1 MDEIK
6 SKGGLS
12 RNDPTITRFCTPGTT
27 NPDTRAIIPAL
38 RQQTLKGASLVFTG
52 VVPTNVPLKNSAV
65 YRSAIGLGANVT
77 DNVVSSATTS
87 NKQDFTTHVIA
98 ARLGTEKAYRASR
111 MRGVK
116 LVGVEWLWC
125 CAQRWEW
132 VDERLFPVPSR
143 EQGNGE
149 NTPDS
154 SSRGTPTLSEMSKS
168 KRGKRSEKSSRNE
181 AKDLLRSRIPTP
193 DDIIDSINPVSFSKD
208 EMDQMDKEV
217 EEYMLSDKDDDED
230 GDMLGSVSGS
240 SSRNSGRS
248 STDSGKSSSSTS
260 RGPTPP
266 TSLEGYKKRKKEL
279 NDKLDYVRKKRRA
292 LMPRSVKEN
301 HDDDDNDDNDDDND
315 QSSDSSSSENS
326 MSSEDDFQ
334 IGEMLEKQ
342 IND

>member
-38 RQQTLKGASLVFTG
+38 RQQTLKGANLVFTG

-65 YRSAIGLGANVT
+65 YRTAIGLGANVT
-77 DNVVSSATTS
+77 ENVVSSATTS
-87 NKQDFTTHVIA
+87 NKQEFTTHVIA

-154 SSRGTPTLSEMSKS
+154 SRGTPTLAEMSKS
-168 KRGKRSEKSSRNE
+168 NRGRRSGKSSRNE

-193 DDIIDSINPVSFSKD
+193 NDIIDSINPVSFSKD

-217 EEYMLSDKDDDED
+217 EEYMLSDKDDDEE

-248 STDSGKSSSSTS
+248 STDSSKSSSSSS
-260 RGPTPP
+260 RSPTPP
-266 TSLEGYKKRKKEL
+266 TSLEGYRKRKKEL
-279 NDKLDYVRKKRRA
+279 SDKLDAIRNKRRA
-292 LMPRSVKEN
+292 LITQPVKEN
-301 HDDDDNDDNDDDND
+301 HNNEDDDDQD
-315 QSSDSSSSENS
+315 SDSSSSENS
-326 MSSEDDFQ
+326 VSSDDDFQ